1 MLQLRGVRREFR
13 ANESI
18 THALRHVD
26 LDVMRGDF
34 LAIEGPSGGGKSTL
48 LNVIGLL
55 DIPSEGSYRIL
66 GTSADALTPRQRA
79 RLRSQHFAFIFQ
91 GFHLLDHRP
100 VVDSVEL
107 NLLYRAV
114 PPQQRRALALEALET
129 VGLGHRAHHLAR
141 NLSGGERQRVAIAR
155 ALASQAKIVIAD
167 EPTGNLDSANSQNV
181 VDSLAALRGM
191 GASIVM
197 VTHSA
202 EVAAAATTRALIR
215 DGRIIEHDNTTRA
228 HDEVPS
234 APSEAASEGVGTPSR
249 LRFRDLLSDAL
260 ASVRS
265 RRSRMI
271 GLTLAVGTGVALAV
285 GTLGVSASATAQVS
299 DAFDA
304 HANRDVTVT
313 WTPDQLAGQTSEQQS
328 SIQERLHKL
337 NGVAAVTLLD
347 EYGQTS
353 VQATSARATFS
364 TDGFGVTGDPT
375 EAARL
380 AVTWAKAQH
389 TLNTGEVLLGANLAK
404 QLQLGPLES
413 TPVILVGDSPYT
425 VVGLVTRSPRIPQ
438 LLGSVIQP
446 RTEAIPANRTQA
458 LIRTDTGAARLVA
471 RQAPHVIDPYQPKKL
486 DVSAPTDPSTL
497 REHIQGELQTI
508 LTVLTILVI
517 LGSVVG
523 LTNAMMMAVME
534 RKHEFGLRAAI
545 GATPAHISALVV
557 TESTIIGVIGG
568 ITGLALGLAGVLTVT
583 LLQRWTPV
591 FDLALA
597 PAALVAGIGVG
608 VASGILAAIR
618 AAKIQP
624 HEALRS

>member
-13 ANESI
+13 ANQSI
-18 THALRHVD
+18 THALRHID
-26 LDVMRGDF
+26 LDVRRGDF

-55 DIPSEGSYRIL
+55 DTPSEGNYRIF
-66 GTSADALTPRQRA
+66 GSSADALTPRQRA

-114 PPQQRRALALEALET
+114 PPQQRRVLALKALET

-141 NLSGGERQRVAIAR
+141 NLSGGERQRAAIAR

-167 EPTGNLDSANSQNV
+167 EPTGNLDSANSQNI
-181 VDSLAALRGM
+181 VDSLAALRDA
-191 GASIVM
+191 GATIVM

-202 EVAAAATTRALIR
+202 EVASAASTRALIR
-215 DGRIIEHDNTTRA
+215 DGRIIEHDTSTA
-228 HDEVPS
+228 DDKTP
-234 APSEAASEGVGTPSR
+234 ATPSEAASEPVGTPSR
-249 LRFRDLLSDAL
+249 VRFRDLLSDAL

-271 GLTLAVGTGVALAV
+271 GLALAVGTGVALAV

-313 WTPDQLAGQTSEQQS
+313 WTPDQLAGQTPEQQS
-328 SIQERLHKL
+328 SIQERLHGL
-337 NGVAAVTLLD
+337 NGVAAVTLMD

-353 VQATSARATFS
+353 VQATPARPTFS
-364 TDGFGVTGDPT
+364 TDGYGVTGDPT

-380 AVTWAKAQH
+380 TVTWAKAQH
-389 TLNTGEVLLGANLAK
+389 TLGIGEILLGANLAK

-425 VVGLVTRSPRIPQ
+425 VVGLVTKSPRIPQ
-438 LLGSVIQP
+438 LLGGVIQP

-458 LIRTDTGAARLVA
+458 LIRTDTGAASLIA
-471 RQAPHVIDPYQPKKL
+471 RQAPHVIDPYQPKEL

-508 LTVLTILVI
+508 LTVLTVLVI

-523 LTNAMMMAVME
+523 LTNAMMMTVME

-557 TESTIIGVIGG
+557 TESTIIGLIGG
-568 ITGLALGLAGVLTVT
+568 IAGLVLGLTGVLAVT

-597 PAALVAGIGVG
+597 PAALIAGIGVG
-608 VASGILAAIR
+608 IASGILAAIR

>member
-18 THALRHVD
+18 THALRHID

-34 LAIEGPSGGGKSTL
+34 LAIQGPSGGGKSTL

-55 DIPSEGSYRIL
+55 DTPSEGSYRIF
-66 GTSADALTPRQRA
+66 GASADALTPRQRA

-129 VGLGHRAHHLAR
+129 VGLGHRAYHVAR

-167 EPTGNLDSANSQNV
+167 EPTGNLDSANSQNI
-181 VDSLAALRGM
+181 VDSLAALRGT

-202 EVAAAATTRALIR
+202 EVAAAASTRALIR
-215 DGRIIEHDNTTRA
+215 DGRIIEHATTRA
-228 HDEVPS
+228 DDETPP
-234 APSEAASEGVGTPSR
+234 ASEAASEPVGTPSR
-249 LRFRDLLSDAL
+249 VRFRDLLSDAL
-260 ASVRS
+260 MSVRS

-337 NGVAAVTLLD
+337 NGAAAVTLLD

-353 VQATSARATFS
+353 VQATPARPTFS
-364 TDGFGVTGDPT
+364 TDGYGVTGDPT

-389 TLNTGEVLLGANLAK
+389 TLNTGEILLGANLAK

-425 VVGLVTRSPRIPQ
+425 VVGLVTKSPRIPQ
-438 LLGSVIQP
+438 LLGGVIQP
-446 RTEAIPANRTQA
+446 RTEAIPANRTHA
-458 LIRTDTGAARLVA
+458 LIRTDTGAAGLIA

-497 REHIQGELQTI
+497 RERIQGELQTI
-508 LTVLTILVI
+508 LAVLTALVI
-517 LGSVVG
+517 LGSIVG

-557 TESTIIGVIGG
+557 AESTIIGLIGG
-568 ITGLALGLAGVLTVT
+568 IAGLTLGLAGVLTVT

-597 PAALVAGIGVG
+597 PAALAAGIGVG